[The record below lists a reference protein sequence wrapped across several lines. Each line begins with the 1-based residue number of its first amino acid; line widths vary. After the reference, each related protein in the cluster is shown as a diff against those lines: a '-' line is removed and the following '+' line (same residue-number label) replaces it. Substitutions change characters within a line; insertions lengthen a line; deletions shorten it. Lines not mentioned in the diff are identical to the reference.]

1 MLVLNVEKAKKVMHY
16 CLGLLESKLSYI
28 GSFKACILQVTI
40 HTNTQTH
47 THIHVP
53 YIHIHMYTILLRV
66 FYETTVRAVLDH

>member
-40 HTNTQTH
+40 HTNTHTH
-47 THIHVP
+47 THTQTCTIHTHTYV
-53 YIHIHMYTILLRV
+53 HYTTKSIL
-66 FYETTVRAVLDH
+66 